1 MSVIKCAYFYYATI
15 AFSLTQLEVV
25 YMLMNWQL
33 YYVPIC
39 TLLWADF
46 SFTDETRSSH
56 GRNGKDSL
64 ESVQMTGMR
73 KVHLQYAE
81 LQEDPYLW
89 MM

>member
-46 SFTDETRSSH
+46 SF
-56 GRNGKDSL
+56 NGKDSL